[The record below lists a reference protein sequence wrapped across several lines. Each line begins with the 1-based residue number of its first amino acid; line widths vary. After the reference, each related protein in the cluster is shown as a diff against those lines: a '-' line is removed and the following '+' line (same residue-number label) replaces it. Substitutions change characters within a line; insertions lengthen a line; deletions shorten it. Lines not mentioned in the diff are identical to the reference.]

1 MLDLVPA
8 DLVYNICSFLLPRDL
23 VRVRI
28 LSSQY
33 ADIIKVYLER
43 NKNTTFLFNLI
54 CPLCSNDWISNRFMY
69 QRDFLDIDED
79 MHYFETN
86 ERLKY
91 VSTLFNMPAK
101 RDHLLCEE
109 CEDTLQETPFL
120 THYKLPS
127 GYQVYIDY
135 FSEYPW
141 ALLVKNNGRDIVWNQ
156 YNCIADQAQIER
168 STQDFE
174 EQDGDQHYDNQH
186 YDNQHYGYRY
196 GDEEEDQNNY
206 NEMDDGDDYED
217 EYVY

>member
-8 DLVYNICSFLLPRDL
+8 DLIYNICSFLLPRDL
-23 VRVRI
+23 VRVRT
-28 LSSQY
+28 LSTQY
-33 ADIIKVYLER
+33 ADIVKVYLQR
-43 NKNTTFLFNLI
+43 NKQTTFLFNLI
-54 CPLCSNDWISNRFMY
+54 CPLCSNDWISNRFIP

-91 VSTLFNMPAK
+91 VSTLFHMPAK

-120 THYKLPS
+120 THYKLQS

-141 ALLVKNNGRDIVWNQ
+141 ALLVKNNGRNIVWNQ
-156 YNCIADQAQIER
+156 YNCIADQSQVER

-174 EQDGDQHYDNQH
+174 EWERGQNSDAEDNE
-186 YDNQHYGYRY
+186 DNNFM
-196 GDEEEDQNNY
+196 EEDHT
-206 NEMDDGDDYED
+206 
-217 EYVY
+217 YVWD

>member
-43 NKNTTFLFNLI
+43 NKHTTFLFNLI

-120 THYKLPS
+120 RHYKLPS

-141 ALLVKNNGRDIVWNQ
+141 ALLVKNNGRNIVWNQ
-156 YNCIADQAQIER
+156 YNCIADQSQIEK

-174 EQDGDQHYDNQH
+174 EQDGEQHYDNQH

-196 GDEEEDQNNY
+196 GDEEEDQNDY
-206 NEMDDGDDYED
+206 NEMNDGDE
-217 EYVY
+217 

>member
-33 ADIIKVYLER
+33 ADIVKVYLQR

-54 CPLCSNDWISNRFMY
+54 CPLCSNDWISNRFIP

-79 MHYFETN
+79 MHYFETIQ
-86 ERLKY
+86 RMKY
-91 VSTLFNMPAK
+91 VSTLFRMPVK

-120 THYKLPS
+120 THYKIPS

-156 YNCIADQAQIER
+156 YNCIADQSQIER

-174 EQDGDQHYDNQH
+174 EWERGNNVDDIFMEEGFEEWERGDDVS
-186 YDNQHYGYRY
+186 D
-196 GDEEEDQNNY
+196 DIFMEEDNDNTW
-206 NEMDDGDDYED
+206 
-217 EYVY
+217 VV

>member
-33 ADIIKVYLER
+33 ADIVKVYLER

-141 ALLVKNNGRDIVWNQ
+141 ALIVKNNGRDIVWNQ

-174 EQDGDQHYDNQH
+174 EQDGEQH

-196 GDEEEDQNNY
+196 GDEEDQNDY
-206 NEMDDGDDYED
+206 NEMDDGD

>member
-1 MLDLVPA
+1 MLDLVPS
-8 DLVYNICSFLLPRDL
+8 DLVYNICSFLLPRDI
-23 VRVRI
+23 VRVRT
-28 LSSQY
+28 LSKQY
-33 ADIIKVYLER
+33 AAIVKVYLHR

-54 CPLCSNDWISNRFMY
+54 CPLCSNDWISNRFIPP
-69 QRDFLDIDED
+69 RDFLDIDED

-91 VSTLFNMPAK
+91 VSTLFYKPVK

-120 THYKLPS
+120 THYKIPC

-141 ALLVKNNGRDIVWNQ
+141 ALLVKNNGRSIVWNQ
-156 YNCIADQAQIER
+156 YNCIADQSQTER

-174 EQDGDQHYDNQH
+174 DQDGEN
-186 YDNQHYGYRY
+186 RY
-196 GDEEEDQNNY
+196 EEDTEMNDEEY
-206 NEMDDGDDYED
+206 EMND
-217 EYVY
+217 EYEYEY

>member
-8 DLVYNICSFLLPRDL
+8 DLLYNICSFLLPRDI
-23 VRVRI
+23 VRVRM

-33 ADIIKVYLER
+33 AAIVKVYLQR
-43 NKNTTFLFNLI
+43 NKHTTFLFNLI
-54 CPLCSNDWISNRFMY
+54 CPLCGNDWISNRFIPP
-69 QRDFLDIDED
+69 RDFLDIDED

-91 VSTLFNMPAK
+91 VSTLFYKPVK

-120 THYKLPS
+120 TQYKLPS

-141 ALLVKNNGRDIVWNQ
+141 ALLVKNNGRNIVWNQ
-156 YNCIADQAQIER
+156 YNCIADQSQIEK
-168 STQDFE
+168 STNDFE
-174 EQDGDQHYDNQH
+174 DGDNGYNQ
-186 YDNQHYGYRY
+186 
-196 GDEEEDQNNY
+196 DEEEEEES
-206 NEMDDGDDYED
+206 EMNDD
-217 EYVY
+217 EYEY

>member
-33 ADIIKVYLER
+33 ADIVKVYLER

-174 EQDGDQHYDNQH
+174 EQDGEQY

-206 NEMDDGDDYED
+206 NEMDDGD

>member
-8 DLVYNICSFLLPRDL
+8 DLMYTICSFLLPRDI
-23 VRVRI
+23 VRVRT
-28 LSSQY
+28 LSKQY
-33 ADIIKVYLER
+33 ATIVKVYLER

-54 CPLCSNDWISNRFMY
+54 CPLCGNDWINNRFVY

-79 MHYFETN
+79 MHYFETI

-91 VSTLFNMPAK
+91 VSTLFNQRLEYVSTLFNMSTK

-109 CEDTLQETPFL
+109 CEDTEQETPFL

-156 YNCIADQAQIER
+156 YNCIADQNQVER
-168 STQDFE
+168 STREFE
-174 EQDGDQHYDNQH
+174 EQDGELDS
-186 YDNQHYGYRY
+186 
-196 GDEEEDQNNY
+196 DEDGELNN
-206 NEMDDGDDYED
+206 DDELDSDHPFYI
-217 EYVY
+217 